1 MMLLADGRV
10 FSVVLWSA
18 VLLVLLGV
26 GLVWGMRF
34 KRRMT
39 QEDDG
44 DAPPMGFTLGDLR
57 RMHRAG
63 QLNDAEFAKAKD
75 KIIEAAKKAAERPAP
90 AAGAKGAAR
99 LSQRGFDVLP
109 PDAADPGAGPKR

>member
-18 VLLVLLGV
+18 ALLVLLGV

-34 KRRMT
+34 KRRIT
-39 QEDDG
+39 QDDD

-57 RMHRAG
+57 QMHRAG

-90 AAGAKGAAR
+90 AAAKGAAG
-99 LSQRGFDVLP
+99 LGQRGFDVLP
-109 PDAADPGAGPKR
+109 PDATDPGAEPRR

>member
-1 MMLLADGRV
+1 MMLADGRV

-18 VLLVLLGV
+18 ALLVLLGV

-34 KRRMT
+34 KRRVT
-39 QEDDG
+39 QDDDG
-44 DAPPMGFTLGDLR
+44 ETPPMGFTLGDLR

-90 AAGAKGAAR
+90 TAVKGAALR
-99 LSQRGFDVLP
+99 GQRGFDVLP
-109 PDAADPGAGPKR
+109 PDAPDPGAEPKR